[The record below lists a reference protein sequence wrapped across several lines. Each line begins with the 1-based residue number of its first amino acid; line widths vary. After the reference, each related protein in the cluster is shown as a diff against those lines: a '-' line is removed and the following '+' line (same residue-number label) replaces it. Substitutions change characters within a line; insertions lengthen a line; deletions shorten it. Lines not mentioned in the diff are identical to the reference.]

1 LVKIRRKKSRKRY
14 LGEKNVY
21 EYEQLWVS
29 IPARFRESVK
39 PFLDKELDIDVKT
52 DGDSKVVIVLTSRED
67 VSRLP

>member
-1 LVKIRRKKSRKRY
+1 VKIRRKKSRKRY

>member
-1 LVKIRRKKSRKRY
+1 VKIRRKKSRKRY

-67 VSRLP
+67 VSRLS